1 MRKKGEIEICI
12 YIHAG
17 VGRAG
22 VRERVRE
29 NTPNTRDSRS
39 SDLFLIIRDF
49 FISDSTTGKR
59 GNRKISIFEII
70 FWQKSCRRFQ
80 LPPRLRLLAVGL
92 MMLFEKFK
100 TSGKTWSH
108 FSDPRA
114 EQEAATG
121 GSRSE
126 SLQVIRKHT
135 FNNSGEFSP
144 LRKLRR

>member
-12 YIHAG
+12 YIRAG
-17 VGRAG
+17 VGQAG

-70 FWQKSCRRFQ
+70 F
-80 LPPRLRLLAVGL
+80 
-92 MMLFEKFK
+92 
-100 TSGKTWSH
+100 
-108 FSDPRA
+108 
-114 EQEAATG
+114 
-121 GSRSE
+121 
-126 SLQVIRKHT
+126 
-135 FNNSGEFSP
+135 
-144 LRKLRR
+144 